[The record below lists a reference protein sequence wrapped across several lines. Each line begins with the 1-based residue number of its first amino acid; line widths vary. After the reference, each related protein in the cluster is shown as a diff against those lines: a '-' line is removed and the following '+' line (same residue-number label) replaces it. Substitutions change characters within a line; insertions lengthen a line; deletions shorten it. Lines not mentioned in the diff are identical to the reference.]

1 MKTRIKFWC
10 MLVALVASASFAV
23 SCNRQQKAN
32 QNELKKLVEKEN
44 SSCPIQHPPFGT
56 LNSVDYDQEKNE
68 VSFNLSVNDAH
79 MDFSF
84 DNKEHEKL
92 MKESFGLVFVSSD
105 LKDFMKHVKKAE
117 ASVAVVMKSNVSG
130 KRLTL
135 SYSPKEVA
143 DIYSQ
148 ALTDEQIKRKTL
160 EINVKMAQS
169 LLPMDTG
176 EGTFMKSIY
185 LDGDVLVY
193 SSVVQENDEMAVP
206 RAKKRQDF
214 LDEFKMELGHDLYH
228 DAETRFMIRSLRELG
243 YGVKYVF
250 VGALS
255 KDSVEFAF
263 TPEELN
269 ALYR

>member
-1 MKTRIKFWC
+1 

-44 SSCPIQHPPFGT
+44 SSCPIQRPPFGT

-92 MKESFGLVFVSSD
+92 MKESFGLVFVASD
-105 LKDFMKHVKKAE
+105 AKEFLKHVKKAE
-117 ASVAVVMKSNVSG
+117 ASVAVVLKSNVSG

-148 ALTDEQIKRKTL
+148 TLTDEQIKRKLL
-160 EINVKMAQS
+160 EINLKMAQS
-169 LLPMDTG
+169 SLPMNLGDG
-176 EGTFMKSIY
+176 MLMKSIS

-193 SSVVQENDEMAVP
+193 SCELQESAEFMVP
-206 RAKKRQDF
+206 QIKGQQEV
-214 LDEFKMELGHDLYH
+214 LDEVKEEMRKELYH
-228 DAETRFMIRSLRELG
+228 DAETRSLIESLRELG
-243 YGVKYVF
+243 YGMKYVY
-250 VGALS
+250 VGDLS
-255 KDSVEFAF
+255 DDSFEITW
-263 TPEELN
+263 TPEELK
-269 ALYR
+269 AIYW

>member
-1 MKTRIKFWC
+1 MKTRIKLWC
-10 MLVALVASASFAV
+10 MLVALVASAAFAV

-92 MKESFGLVFVSSD
+92 MKESFGLVFVASD

-117 ASVAVVMKSNVSG
+117 ASVAVVMKSNISG

-169 LLPMDTG
+169 LLPADIG
-176 EGTFMKSIY
+176 DGIIMKTVS

-193 SSVVQENDEMAVP
+193 LCEVP
-206 RAKKRQDF
+206 ESEEFMVSQINGQHEV
-214 LDEFKMELGHDLYH
+214 LDEIKKEMKKEFNH
-228 DAETRFMIRSLRELG
+228 DAESRSLIESLRELD
-243 YGVKYVF
+243 YGIKYVY
-250 VGALS
+250 VGDLS
-255 KDSVEFAF
+255 NDSFEIVF
-263 TPEELN
+263 TPEEL
-269 ALYR
+269 

>member
-1 MKTRIKFWC
+1 MKTRISFLC

-23 SCNRQQKAN
+23 SCNRQQKAY
-32 QNELKKLVEKEN
+32 QNELKKIVEKEN

-92 MKESFGLVFVSSD
+92 MKESFGLVFVASD
-105 LKDFMKHVKKAE
+105 AKEFMKHVKKAE

-148 ALTDEQIKRKTL
+148 ALTDEQIKRKL
-160 EINVKMAQS
+160 LDINLKMTQS
-169 LLPMDTG
+169 SLPMDLG
-176 EGTFMKSIY
+176 DGMLMKSIS

-193 SSVVQENDEMAVP
+193 SCELQESDVMVSQIKGQQEV
-206 RAKKRQDF
+206 
-214 LDEFKMELGHDLYH
+214 LDEIKKEMKKEFNHHVESRRLI
-228 DAETRFMIRSLRELG
+228 ESLRELG
-243 YGVKYVF
+243 YGMKYIC
-250 VGALS
+250 VGDLS
-255 KDSVEFAF
+255 DDSFEIVF
-263 TPEELN
+263 TPEEL
-269 ALYR
+269 

>member
-10 MLVALVASASFAV
+10 MLVALVASAAFAV

-44 SSCPIQHPPFGT
+44 SSCPIQRPPFGT

-92 MKESFGLVFVSSD
+92 MKESFGLVFVASD
-105 LKDFMKHVKKAE
+105 AKEFLKHVKKAE
-117 ASVAVVMKSNVSG
+117 ASVAVVLKSNVSG
-130 KRLTL
+130 KRMTL

-148 ALTDEQIKRKTL
+148 ALTDEQIKRKLL
-160 EINVKMAQS
+160 EISLKMTQS
-169 LLPMDTG
+169 SLPMDLG
-176 EGTFMKSIY
+176 DGMLMKSIS

-193 SSVVQENDEMAVP
+193 SCELQESDVMISQIKGQHEV
-206 RAKKRQDF
+206 
-214 LDEFKMELGHDLYH
+214 LDEIKKEMKKEFNH
-228 DAETRFMIRSLRELG
+228 DAESRRLIESLRELD
-243 YGVKYVF
+243 YGMKYVL
-250 VGALS
+250 VGDLS
-255 KDSVEFAF
+255 DDSFEIVF
-263 TPEELN
+263 TPEEL
-269 ALYR
+269 